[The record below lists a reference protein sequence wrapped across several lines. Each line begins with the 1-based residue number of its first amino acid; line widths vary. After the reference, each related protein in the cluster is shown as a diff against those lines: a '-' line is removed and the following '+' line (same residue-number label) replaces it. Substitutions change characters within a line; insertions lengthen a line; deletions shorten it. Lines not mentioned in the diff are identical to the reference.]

1 MTPPAVPSQLLLLA
15 IVYALLAFL
24 LLILCLGTRW
34 HWTLKAALVVLV
46 SGFYLFTNSTFRGLA
61 GWPSEDELPRKF
73 VFLSAVFDEP
83 SPGRGHP
90 GAIYIW
96 VHPMKD
102 DQPLEMPR
110 HFKLPYEKD
119 LHRILGD
126 GMKKARDGNTQMGE
140 TEPRR
145 GQGGLAWLRPSG
157 NDKLQIKL
165 HDLPRAQLP
174 EK

>member
-1 MTPPAVPSQLLLLA
+1 MIPAVSSQLLLLS

-34 HWTLKAALVVLV
+34 HWGLKAALVVLV
-46 SGFYLFTNSTFRGLA
+46 SGFYLFSFQTLRGLA
-61 GWPSEDELPRKF
+61 GWPAEDELPRQF

-83 SPGRGHP
+83 SPGRGHE
-90 GAIYIW
+90 GAIYVW
-96 VHPMKD
+96 VHPMQD
-102 DQPLEMPR
+102 DQPLAMPR
-110 HFKLPYEKD
+110 QFRLPYEKD

-140 TEPRR
+140 SVPRHGR
-145 GQGGLAWLRPSG
+145 GGLAWLRPAG
-157 NDKLQIKL
+157 DDKVEIKL
-165 HDLPRAQLP
+165 RDLPRAQLP